1 MGLIHTP
8 EVHQLCS
15 GVVPAAASVLA
26 TEGFSQSWWIYV
38 VVFLA
43 VAAAWAGVPVIGGVA
58 AATAGALASQ
68 GKLELAAVVAMVA
81 VAGEVGGLIGYRIG
95 FRWGRSLVER
105 PGKRQESREKALA
118 TAEHIYAKWGRLA
131 VGTTDLADRGPPL
144 REAPRVSV
152 ELSTHPLTK
161 EASRCTVTP
170 D

>member
-81 VAGEVGGLIGYRIG
+81 VAGEVLQYLNTAALVFHERNQIGRGHLGLDELARGI
-95 FRWGRSLVER
+95 
-105 PGKRQESREKALA
+105 ES
-118 TAEHIYAKWGRLA
+118 
-131 VGTTDLADRGPPL
+131 P
-144 REAPRVSV
+144 
-152 ELSTHPLTK
+152 
-161 EASRCTVTP
+161 
-170 D
+170 